1 MAERMK
7 MGIGQLGRATGTKV
21 TTIRFY
27 EEQGLLCQPQRSAS
41 GRREYGD
48 ADRQRLAFIR
58 RSRSLGFPIDAVR
71 ELLALSDDASKSCA
85 AVDSIARAHLTDID
99 RKIADLTSMRK
110 ELDRVI
116 GACLHGTVA
125 DCKIIE
131 TLAPIE
137 KASLKLIPSP
147 ILNEDAA
154 R

>member
-1 MAERMK
+1 MIGK
-7 MGIGQLGRATGTKV
+7 SNLGIGQLGQATGTKV

-27 EEQGLLCQPQRSAS
+27 EEQGLLREPRRSAS

-71 ELLALSDDASKSCA
+71 ELLALSDDASTSCT
-85 AVDSIARAHLTDID
+85 AVDTIARAHLADID
-99 RKIADLTSMRK
+99 QKIADLMAMRT

-116 GACLHGTVA
+116 GSCRQGTVA

-131 TLAPIE
+131 TLAPRA
-137 KASLKLIPSP
+137 KA
-147 ILNEDAA
+147 AC
-154 R
+154 